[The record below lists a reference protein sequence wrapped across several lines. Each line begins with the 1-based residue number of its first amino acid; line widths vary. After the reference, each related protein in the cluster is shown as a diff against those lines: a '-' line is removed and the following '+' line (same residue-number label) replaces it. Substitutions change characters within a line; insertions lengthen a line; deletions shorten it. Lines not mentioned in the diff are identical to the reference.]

1 MVIRVKILLFMNRF
15 KLLIIA
21 TCLFMYSSASFAQ
34 LYDVIVAKDG
44 SGDYTT
50 IQDAILSIRDYKPEG
65 RQRILVRNGV
75 YEEKVIV
82 PIYKTNISLIGE
94 DRDSTIL
101 VWHDHGN
108 TTDPNGRFL
117 SVVANSAA
125 DKMTP
130 SGNRQAN
137 HRLGTF
143 ESYTLKVQG
152 DGFEME
158 NMTLINDA
166 MTHFN
171 PNWRQDHKN
180 NAKVA
185 QAVALHSEADRCVYR
200 NCRILGFQDTV
211 YTGSDHS
218 RQIFWRCYIEG
229 TVDYIFG
236 PATVW
241 FEQCYMRSVANGY
254 VSAASTPSWAKYGYV
269 FNRCTITAA
278 DDVEGVYLGR
288 PWRAYASVIY
298 KDCKLSDKV
307 HAEGWNN
314 WSDPSR
320 EATARYAEFN
330 SRTIAE
336 RAADSKPVDVSQRAS
351 WARQLTVAEAKEI
364 SVDKVMSGFRPRWI
378 SNVWPVSFRDVHYAF
393 FDENT
398 DQGTRYV
405 AKTLETYFTNPSEDA
420 IKKPQPL
427 DQEPLVI
434 KLNGVDCTTFVEYM
448 VAAILSRTPSPSE
461 GDSIYTRFVQALRY
475 RGGIRGD
482 YSTRKHYLSEWISD
496 GEQLGMFKEITS
508 TLTGA
513 KSQTKTINFMTNNV
527 KFYPQL
533 AASKVLVDKMREVEK
548 RLSSQTT
555 WYVPSAKL
563 SQAYGQL
570 RHGDIVAFVT
580 STAGLDTQHVGFVWW
595 QDCEGARPQLLHASS
610 DLGRVGLDVRDLEQ
624 YACDLRN
631 CIGVRIIR
639 L

>member
-1 MVIRVKILLFMNRF
+1 MNRF

-21 TCLFMYSSASFAQ
+21 TCLFMCSQASFAQ

-65 RQRILVRNGV
+65 RQRILVRKGV

-108 TTDPNGRFL
+108 TTDTNGRFL
-117 SVVANSAA
+117 SVVANSSA

-130 SGNRQAN
+130 SGTRTSS

-158 NMTLINDA
+158 NMTLVNDA
-166 MTHFN
+166 MTYHN

-241 FEQCYMRSVANGY
+241 FEQCRMHSISNGY
-254 VSAASTPSWAKYGYV
+254 VTAASTPSWAKYGYV
-269 FNRCTITAA
+269 FNRCTITVAP
-278 DDVEGVYLGR
+278 DVDNGVYLGR

-298 KDCKLSDKV
+298 KDCRLDEKV
-307 HAEGWNN
+307 RVEGWHN
-314 WSDPSR
+314 WGDPSR
-320 EATARYAEFN
+320 EATARYAEYN
-330 SRTIAE
+330 SRTIAQK
-336 RAADSKPVDVSQRAS
+336 AADSKPVDISQRAA
-351 WARQLTVAEAKEI
+351 WASQLTAAEAKDITVE
-364 SVDKVMSGFRPRWI
+364 KVMSGFRPKWI

-398 DQGTRYV
+398 DQGTRYK
-405 AKTLETYFTNPSEDA
+405 AKTLESYFTNPVDGV
-420 IKKPQPL
+420 KPSPL
-427 DQEPLVI
+427 DKEPLVM
-434 KLNGVDCTTFVEYM
+434 KLDGVDCTTFVEYM
-448 VAAILSRTPSPSE
+448 IAAVLSRTPSPSE
-461 GDSIYTRFVQALRY
+461 GDSIYTRFIQALRY

-496 GEQLGMFKEITS
+496 GEKQGMFRDITS
-508 TLTGA
+508 TLNGA
-513 KSQTKTINFMTNNV
+513 KSQKKTINFMTSNT
-527 KFYPQL
+527 KYYPQL
-533 AASKVLVDKMREVEK
+533 AASKELVAKMREVEK
-548 RLSSQTT
+548 SLSEQTSY
-555 WYVPSAKL
+555 YVPASKV
-563 SQAYGQL
+563 SQAYDQL

-580 STAGLDTQHVGFVWW
+580 STGGLDIQHVGFIWW
-595 QDCEGARPQLLHASS
+595 QDREGTKPQLLHASP

-631 CIGVRIIR
+631 CLGIRVIR

>member
-1 MVIRVKILLFMNRF
+1 MNF
-15 KLLIIA
+15 IKLGIIISA
-21 TCLFMYSSASFAQ
+21 FFCFSSASFAQ

-65 RQRILVRNGV
+65 RQRILVRKGV

-94 DRDSTIL
+94 DRDSTVL

-108 TTDPNGRFL
+108 VTDSNGRFL

-130 SGNRQAN
+130 SGVRSTS

-158 NMTLINDA
+158 NMTLVNDA
-166 MTHFN
+166 MTHHN
-171 PNWRQDHKN
+171 PTWRQDRKN

-185 QAVALHSEADRCVYR
+185 QAVALHTEADRCVYR

-211 YTGSDHS
+211 YTGGDHS

-241 FEQCYMRSVANGY
+241 FEQCRLHSISHGY
-254 VSAASTPSWAKYGYV
+254 VTAASTPSWAKYGYV
-269 FNRCTITAA
+269 MNRCTITAA
-278 DDVEGVYLGR
+278 DDVEGIHLGR

-298 KDCKLSDKV
+298 KDCRLTDKV
-307 HAEGWNN
+307 YAEGWNN
-314 WSDPSR
+314 WGDPSR
-320 EATARYAEFN
+320 EATARYAEYN
-330 SRTIAE
+330 SRTIAKT
-336 RAADSKPVDVSQRAS
+336 AAESKPIDISQRATWS
-351 WARQLTVAEAKEI
+351 RQLTASEAKEI
-364 SVDKVMSGFRPRWI
+364 SVERVMSGFRPMWI
-378 SNVWPVSFRDVHYAF
+378 SNVWPVSFRDVHFAF

-405 AKTLETYFTNPSEDA
+405 AKTLEDYYTNPKDG
-420 IKKPQPL
+420 KPSPF
-427 DQEPLVI
+427 DKEPLVI
-434 KLNGVDCTTFVEYM
+434 KLDGVDCTTFVEYM
-448 VAAILSRTPSPSE
+448 AAAMLSRTPSPSE

-482 YSTRKHYLSEWISD
+482 YTTRKHYLSEWISD
-496 GEQLGMFKEITS
+496 GEKMGLFRDITA
-508 TLTGA
+508 TLDGA
-513 KSQTKTINFMTNNV
+513 KSQKKTINFMTSNV

-548 RLSSQTT
+548 SLSEQTT
-555 WYVPSAKL
+555 YYVPSSKL
-563 SQAYGQL
+563 SHVYDKL

-580 STAGLDTQHVGFVWW
+580 STGGLDIQHVGFVWW
-595 QDCEGARPQLLHASS
+595 QDREGTKPQLLHASS
-610 DLGRVGLDVRDLEQ
+610 DLGRVGLDVRELEQ

-639 L
+639 M

>member
-1 MVIRVKILLFMNRF
+1 M
-15 KLLIIA
+15 
-21 TCLFMYSSASFAQ
+21 CGQASFAQ

-50 IQDAILSIRDYKPEG
+50 IQDAILAIRDYKPEG
-65 RQRILVRNGV
+65 RQRILVRKGV

-94 DRDSTIL
+94 DRDSTVL

-108 TTDPNGRFL
+108 VTDPQGRFL

-130 SGNRQAN
+130 SGNHQAA

-158 NMTLINDA
+158 NMTLVNDA
-166 MTHFN
+166 MTHHN
-171 PNWRQDHKN
+171 PNWRQDRKN

-211 YTGSDHS
+211 YTGGDHS

-241 FEQCYMRSVANGY
+241 FEQCRLHSISHGY
-254 VSAASTPSWAKYGYV
+254 VTAASTPSWAKYGYV
-269 FNRCTITAA
+269 MNRCIISA
-278 DDVEGVYLGR
+278 DEDVDGIYLGR

-298 KDCKLSDKV
+298 KDCRMTDKV

-314 WSDPSR
+314 WSDPKR
-320 EATARYAEFN
+320 EATARYAEYG
-330 SRTIAE
+330 SRTLTKK
-336 RAADSKPVDVSQRAS
+336 AADSKPLDVSQRAS
-351 WARQLTVAEAKEI
+351 WSRQLTASEAKEI
-364 SVDKVMSGFRPRWI
+364 TVEKVMSGFSPKWI
-378 SNVWPVSFRDVHYAF
+378 SNVWPVSFRDVHFAF

-405 AKTLETYFTNPSEDA
+405 AKTLEEYYTKPADGVKPS
-420 IKKPQPL
+420 PL
-427 DQEPLVI
+427 DQEPLVM
-434 KLNGVDCTTFVEYM
+434 KLDGVDCTTFVEYM
-448 VAAILSRTPSPSE
+448 AAAILSRTPSPSE

-496 GEQLGMFKEITS
+496 GEKMGLFRDITS
-508 TLTGA
+508 TLAGA
-513 KSQTKTINFMTNNV
+513 KSQKKTINFMTSNV
-527 KFYPQL
+527 KYYPQL
-533 AASKVLVDKMREVEK
+533 MASKELVAKMREVEK
-548 RLSSQTT
+548 ALSEQTT
-555 WYVPSAKL
+555 WYVPASKVSL
-563 SQAYGQL
+563 VYDNL

-580 STAGLDTQHVGFVWW
+580 STGGLDIQHVGFIWW
-595 QDCEGARPQLLHASS
+595 QDREGTKPQLLHASS
-610 DLGRVGLDVRDLEQ
+610 DLHRVALDVRELEQ

-631 CIGVRIIR
+631 CIGIRIIR